1 MRPDLRHTLLLVLAA
16 GLFGA
21 GCRQDMHDQP
31 KYEPLEASSF
41 FPDGK
46 SSRMVI
52 DGTVARGSLVDD
64 PVLLTG
70 ITEDDRFAPDLPV
83 ELTPE
88 LLARGRNRYEA
99 FCSACHGR
107 AGNGQGM
114 VVQRGFKHPK
124 SFHEERLRLSD
135 VGYFFN
141 VMTNGFG
148 EMSSYAV
155 QLSAQDRWAV
165 AAYIRALQLSQSA
178 PASELDAEDLA
189 QIHSGATPA
198 AATDG
203 HEAGAHG
210 E

>member
-1 MRPDLRHTLLLVLAA
+1 MTS
-16 GLFGA
+16 

-41 FPDGK
+41 FSDHM
-46 SSRMVI
+46 SSRTLV
-52 DGTVARGSLVDD
+52 DGTVARGSLNHDKVF
-64 PVLLTG
+64 LTG
-70 ITEDDRFAPDLPV
+70 ITKEDKFSTELPV
-83 ELTPE
+83 ALTPE
-88 LLARGRNRYEA
+88 LLERGRNRFEA

-124 SFHEERLRLSD
+124 SFHEERLRQSE

-148 EMSSYAV
+148 DMSSYAV
-155 QLSAQDRWAV
+155 QLSPRDRWAV
-165 AAYIRALQLSQSA
+165 AAYIRALQLSQYTPVAELVESDLKELQRDSH
-178 PASELDAEDLA
+178 PTAS
-189 QIHSGATPA
+189 S
-198 AATDG
+198 DG
-203 HEAGAHG
+203 HDSEAHG